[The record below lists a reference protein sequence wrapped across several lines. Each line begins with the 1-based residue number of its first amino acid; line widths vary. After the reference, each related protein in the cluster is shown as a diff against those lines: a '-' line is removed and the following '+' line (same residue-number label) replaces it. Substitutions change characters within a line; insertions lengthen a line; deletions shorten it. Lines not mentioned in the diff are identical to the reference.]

1 MERLKSAQREGPRP
15 PTPRARIPKKAQGVP
30 PIQPVPLVGRP
41 VRPASQEMGRGKPGK
56 GHSYLDPL
64 WFNPVPKP
72 RVQGAPPPPP
82 HHLHLPLLRL
92 VRHHGGS
99 QSKRKK
105 MSGRQLRKNSPW
117 PRLQRPKPP
126 MMRTTSVLLQ
136 KTRRISRPRCFR
148 RPSTTKRTPS
158 LSIARRS
165 RSSRKV
171 TSLSVLIS
179 AF

>member
-1 MERLKSAQREGPRP
+1 MERPKPPQREGPRP

-41 VRPASQEMGRGKPGK
+41 VRP
-56 GHSYLDPL
+56 DPL
-64 WFNPVPKP
+64 WFNSVPKP

-126 MMRTTSVLLQ
+126 MMRTMSVLLQ

-148 RPSTTKRTPS
+148 RPSTRKRTPS

-165 RSSRKV
+165 RSFRKV